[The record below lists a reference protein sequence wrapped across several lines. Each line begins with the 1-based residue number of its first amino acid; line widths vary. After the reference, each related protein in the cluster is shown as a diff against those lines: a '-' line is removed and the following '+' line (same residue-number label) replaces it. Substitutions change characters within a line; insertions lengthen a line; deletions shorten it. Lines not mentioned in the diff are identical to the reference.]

1 MCEAFGVC
9 GREAER
15 EGDNGA
21 TGFGVTERE
30 GTPRGGVVRA
40 GTAEGVASLTPLVEA
55 RVESNSL
62 LASASKSS
70 SK

>member
-1 MCEAFGVC
+1 LCEAFGVC

-40 GTAEGVASLTPLVEA
+40 GTGVASLPPLVEA
-55 RVESNSL
+55 RVESNS
-62 LASASKSS
+62 
-70 SK
+70 